1 MVSKTKSKSKIIE
14 VSLDNTSLSFEDNE
28 PETEAQEM
36 DKVIDEIKTEPQTNE
51 TELQSIQEEP
61 KAKAKSKPRAKPKA
75 KLIKTVE
82 PVEPVKP
89 VEEVKPEPELQ
100 SIQEEPKAK
109 AKKKAELVE
118 CPDCKKQLSAKT
130 LKYNHVHNCPAK
142 KFKEPEKLTIT
153 SSNVPITPPVETPI
167 IQDNEPIIKRPT
179 TRDIR
184 NMKRDRMINSLISQ
198 AF

>member
-36 DKVIDEIKTEPQTNE
+36 DKVMEEIKTEP
-51 TELQSIQEEP
+51 ELQSIQEEP
-61 KAKAKSKPRAKPKA
+61 KPKAKSKPRAKPKA
-75 KLIKTVE
+75 KLVKPVE

-130 LKYNHVHNCPAK
+130 LKYNHGHNCPAK
-142 KFKEPEKLTIT
+142 EFKEPEKLTIT
-153 SSNVPITPPVETPI
+153 SSNVPITPPDETPI
-167 IQDNEPIIKRPT
+167 IQDNEPIVKRPT

>member
-36 DKVIDEIKTEPQTNE
+36 DKVMEEIKTEPQPE
-51 TELQSIQEEP
+51 PQPEPLQSIQEEP

-75 KLIKTVE
+75 KLVKPVE

-89 VEEVKPEPELQ
+89 VEEVKPVAE
-100 SIQEEPKAK
+100 
-109 AKKKAELVE
+109 KKKAELVE

-153 SSNVPITPPVETPI
+153 SPNEPITPPDETPI
-167 IQDNEPIIKRPT
+167 IQDNEPIVKRPT

>member
-1 MVSKTKSKSKIIE
+1 MVSKTKSASKIIE

-36 DKVIDEIKTEPQTNE
+36 DKVIDEIKTEPQPE
-51 TELQSIQEEP
+51 PQPEPELQSIQEEP

-75 KLIKTVE
+75 KLVKPVE
-82 PVEPVKP
+82 PVEP

-142 KFKEPEKLTIT
+142 EFKEPEKLTIT
-153 SSNVPITPPVETPI
+153 SSNVPITPPDETPI
-167 IQDNEPIIKRPT
+167 IQNNEPIVKRPT
-179 TRDIR
+179 ARDITI
-184 NMKRDRMINSLISQ
+184 MKREKMINSLISQ

>member
-36 DKVIDEIKTEPQTNE
+36 DKVIDEIKTETHTEPQTNE
-51 TELQSIQEEP
+51 TELEPIQEEP
-61 KAKAKSKPRAKPKA
+61 KAKAKSKARAKA
-75 KLIKTVE
+75 KLVKPVE

-89 VEEVKPEPELQ
+89 VEEVKPVE
-100 SIQEEPKAK
+100 
-109 AKKKAELVE
+109 KKKAELVE
-118 CPDCKKQLSAKT
+118 CPNCKKKLTAKT
-130 LKYNHVHNCPAK
+130 LQYNHVHNCPAN

-153 SSNVPITPPVETPI
+153 SPNVPITPPVETPI

>member
-1 MVSKTKSKSKIIE
+1 
-14 VSLDNTSLSFEDNE
+14 
-28 PETEAQEM
+28 M
-36 DKVIDEIKTEPQTNE
+36 DKVIDEIKTEPETEPQTNE
-51 TELQSIQEEP
+51 TKLEPIQEETKP
-61 KAKAKSKPRAKPKA
+61 KAKPKARAKPKA
-75 KLIKTVE
+75 KLIKPVE

-89 VEEVKPEPELQ
+89 VEEVKPKPV
-100 SIQEEPKAK
+100 EEVKPVAE
-109 AKKKAELVE
+109 KKKAELVE
-118 CPDCKKQLSAKT
+118 CPDCKKQLTTKT
-130 LKYNHVHNCPAK
+130 LKYNHVHNCPAN

-167 IQDNEPIIKRPT
+167 IQDNEPIVKRPT